1 MKNKKPFS
9 SFGIRIL
16 KKSIS
21 RDTAKNATTII
32 ERGVPI
38 EMGIFVSTCAHLTE
52 CCHKD
57 GISSITLLTLPES
70 KVYSF
75 SLGALPTEETYTE
88 I

>member
-1 MKNKKPFS
+1 MIKFSIYYRSIASATPSSRIKLTWMKNKKPFS

-38 EMGIFVSTCAHLTE
+38 EMGLFVSTCVHLTE

-57 GISSITLLTLPES
+57 GI
-70 KVYSF
+70 
-75 SLGALPTEETYTE
+75 
-88 I
+88 

>member
-9 SFGIRIL
+9 SFGIRTL

-38 EMGIFVSTCAHLTE
+38 EMGIFASMCVHLTE
-52 CCHKD
+52 CCH
-57 GISSITLLTLPES
+57 
-70 KVYSF
+70 
-75 SLGALPTEETYTE
+75 
-88 I
+88 